1 MTNNPNPALPF
12 ALKAAILE
20 NADRLGLKAGAI
32 PDLVARLIKAG
43 VALTG
48 DRITMPCGRDA
59 ISYAVEAIRSGF
71 DDQGG
76 EYLFEAAPTTPPTP
90 KPKATPGAA
99 ASDVST
105 PIAAARARAT
115 RIEMVTA
122 KLALANGEDV

>member
-1 MTNNPNPALPF
+1 MKNDSNPALPF

-20 NADRLGLKAGAI
+20 HADRLGLKAGAI

-48 DRITMPCGRDA
+48 DRLTMPCGRDA

-76 EYLFEAAPTTPPTP
+76 EYLFEAAPPPP
-90 KPKATPGAA
+90 KPKPAPAA
-99 ASDVST
+99 AQDVST

-115 RIEMVTA
+115 RIEGVSR

>member
-1 MTNNPNPALPF
+1 MKNDPNPALPF

-20 NADRLGLKAGAI
+20 HADRLGLKAGAT

-48 DRITMPCGRDA
+48 DRLTMPCGRDA

-76 EYLFEAAPTTPPTP
+76 EYLFETAPTPTP
-90 KPKATPGAA
+90 KPKPAPAPAA
-99 ASDVST
+99 AKLDTST
-105 PIAAARARAT
+105 PVAAARARAT